1 MVAILAAAVAGFS
14 SAAVAV
20 INGHLQREI
29 EKNKSIESLRIEE
42 SRSEAVRIL
51 EMIKTGEPDKA
62 ASNLQFLIDT
72 GLITEKA
79 RVQHIQSYL
88 AQRKPGTGP
97 FLPSEGR
104 YEIISSSAITESVV
118 ASVQTALDDFIRY
131 LDGLGL
137 KGASERVSIEV
148 KEGAEAASLAYYA
161 SNPPRLS
168 STKLFWAISTL
179 PAVPMSFT
187 SSRQSIMR
195 APILIL

>member
-1 MVAILAAAVAGFS
+1 
-14 SAAVAV
+14 
-20 INGHLQREI
+20 
-29 EKNKSIESLRIEE
+29 
-42 SRSEAVRIL
+42 
-51 EMIKTGEPDKA
+51 MIKTGEPDKA

-161 SNPPRLS
+161 SNPPAIVLNKALLGDIDPPRRTYVLHFLS
-168 STKLFWAISTL
+168 AEHN
-179 PAVPMSFT
+179 A
-187 SSRQSIMR
+187 

>member
-97 FLPSEGR
+97 FCR
-104 YEIISSSAITESVV
+104 AKVATRSSPQV
-118 ASVQTALDDFIRY
+118 L
-131 LDGLGL
+131 LL
-137 KGASERVSIEV
+137 
-148 KEGAEAASLAYYA
+148 
-161 SNPPRLS
+161 NPLWHRCKRPWMILS
-168 STKLFWAISTL
+168 DISTG
-179 PAVPMSFT
+179 SD
-187 SSRQSIMR
+187 
-195 APILIL
+195 